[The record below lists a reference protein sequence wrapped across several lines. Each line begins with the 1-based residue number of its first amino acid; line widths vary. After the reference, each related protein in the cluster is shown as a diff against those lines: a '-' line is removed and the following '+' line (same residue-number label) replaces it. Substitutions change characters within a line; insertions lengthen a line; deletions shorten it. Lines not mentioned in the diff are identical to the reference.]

1 MLIDDR
7 PDTETHIVQTPP
19 RRRILLQFLG
29 LLVIPVVIG
38 AGLLTWSD
46 VAEGDDTD
54 SRMLVVDDEGAISLL
69 DSETGTQLYRV
80 PGAVAS
86 PDRSALLT
94 TRDAATGGT
103 TLQSHDPAT
112 GEVTGQTTLGVD
124 DLTVRTISPDGGA
137 VALLPG
143 PRGRDLYEPEARTTT
158 SLTVAYTD
166 DRPSRTYDLDGN
178 FEPEMFSLDESLLFV
193 LEFTPADAPT
203 GYFVR
208 QLDLE
213 SGELVDTGA
222 PEAVLNPKMG
232 GKARAQVLHP
242 EGTHLYT
249 LYTVP
254 GDQQPVHDV
263 EAPPGADPEHWAFIH
278 VIDLAAKTSH
288 CIFLPVPIGTVDEA
302 SVGMG
307 ASPDGSTLYV
317 ADPSTS
323 RVAVVDAID
332 LEVEEVV
339 RVTKLRDNH
348 ARAKVAVAEDGT
360 VYVGNGSM
368 VIELAADTLRAT
380 YAWSALTP
388 VPDGIAAA
396 DVTALSISGDQTE
409 LRVGTPEQIT
419 IVDRGTRKEVAVLQ
433 PPGDGTVNMLGPPQG
448 SVTEFPLQCAC

>member
-7 PDTETHIVQTPP
+7 RDTETTIVQTPP
-19 RRRILLQFLG
+19 RRRVVLQFLG
-29 LLVIPVVIG
+29 LLAVPLLVGI
-38 AGLLTWSD
+38 GLLAWSL
-46 VAEGDDTD
+46 VAADGDTD
-54 SRMLVVDDEGAISLL
+54 ARMLVMDDEGAISLL
-69 DSETGTQLYRV
+69 DTETGTSLYSV

-86 PDRSALLT
+86 PDRTALLT
-94 TRDAATGGT
+94 TRDAADGGT
-103 TLQSHDPAT
+103 ILQSHDPGS
-112 GEVTGQTTLGVD
+112 GEVTGQTTLPVG
-124 DLTVRTISPDGGA
+124 DLHVRTISPDGGA

-143 PRGRDLYEPEARTTT
+143 PRDGDLYEPEPRAAT

-166 DRPSRTYDLDGN
+166 DRPSRTYELDGN
-178 FEPEMFSLDESLLFV
+178 FEPEMFSLDESLLFL
-193 LEFTPADAPT
+193 LEFTPARAPT

-208 QLDLE
+208 HLDLS

-278 VIDLAAKTSH
+278 VIDLAAQTSH

-307 ASPDGSTLYV
+307 ASPDGETLYV

-339 RVTKLRDNH
+339 RVDRLRDYD
-348 ARAKVAVAEDGT
+348 ARAKVAVTENGT
-360 VYVGNGSM
+360 VYVGNGWS
-368 VIELAADTLRAT
+368 VLELQPESLQVVHAYSSDQ
-380 YAWSALTP
+380 
-388 VPDGIAAA
+388 
-396 DVTALSISGDQTE
+396 VTALSISGDGAE
-409 LRVGTPEQIT
+409 LRIGSPKQIA
-419 IVDRGTRKEVAVLQ
+419 IVDRATRKEVAVLR
-433 PPGDGTVNMLGPPQG
+433 PPGDGTVSMLGPPQG